1 MLKAIAAFLICAS
14 LFSLVSTY
22 KLIKWLGYPPSKPK
36 ARKVEKQAKPTTK
49 KEQVQPQGI
58 RYVRV
63 QKESPASLF
72 KTLLT
77 WWVGLPA
84 IITAA
89 HLFLWAIWRVTNVL
103 Y

>member
-1 MLKAIAAFLICAS
+1 MLKAITAFLICAS

-22 KLIKWLGYPPSKPK
+22 KLIKWLGYPPRKPK

-49 KEQVQPQGI
+49 KEEVQQGI
-58 RYVRV
+58 RYIRV
-63 QKESPASLF
+63 QKESPTSLF
-72 KTLLT
+72 KTLLK

-84 IITAA
+84 VITAA
-89 HLFLWAIWRVTNVL
+89 HLFLWAIWKLTHVL